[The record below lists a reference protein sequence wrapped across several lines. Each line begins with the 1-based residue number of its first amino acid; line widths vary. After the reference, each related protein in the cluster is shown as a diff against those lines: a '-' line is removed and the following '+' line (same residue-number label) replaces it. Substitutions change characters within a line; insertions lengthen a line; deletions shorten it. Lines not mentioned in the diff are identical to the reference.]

1 MKRNRLR
8 IARNVGW
15 LAEFPDDVWGMIIDF
30 LPLDKYGPDMDT
42 MLSLTGTSKRMCN
55 LLQTRILMLFSKVIT
70 FCTRPHVI
78 MTKSKRDYWLMYIYR
93 FFNAAKPYVPLEK
106 YVTQCMSNEAYQ
118 TREHVTNCLSLL
130 HLAVCEGRYLDADNH
145 SILEPYH
152 YTPLAGPTKASSLY
166 NLFYFRPS
174 TKKAIT
180 VSRMFAEVGVVT
192 HFTRHGKGDT
202 QPLYDDACDIL
213 KKNLDVMRHIALR
226 YHTLT
231 DMEPF
236 AARSIIVDVIRGE
249 GKEPIKTRRPVCSDS
264 LEYLIV
270 KLDGCQHYIFS
281 PEAESFV
288 RNCFHSSL
296 SVENATK
303 AFILDSFHARNW
315 AIVTQSDRF
324 KINK

>member
-30 LPLDKYGPDMDT
+30 LPLDEYGPDIGT
-42 MLSLTGTSKRMCN
+42 MLCLTGTSKRMCN

-70 FCTRPHVI
+70 FCTRPYI
-78 MTKSKRDYWLMYIYR
+78 MMTKSKRDYWLMYIYR
-93 FFNAAKPYVPLEK
+93 FFNAYTPLEK

-118 TREHVTNCLSLL
+118 TREHITNCLSLL

-145 SILEPYH
+145 SILEPYR
-152 YTPLAGPTKASSLY
+152 YTPLTGPTKTSYLC

-192 HFTRHGKGDT
+192 HFTRHGKGGT

-213 KKNLDVMRHIALR
+213 KKNLDETRHSALR
-226 YHTLT
+226 HYIST
-231 DMEPF
+231 DLEPF
-236 AARSIIVDVIRGE
+236 AARTIIVDVIRGE
-249 GKEPIKTRRPVCSDS
+249 GKEPIKTQRPRCSDS
-264 LEYLIV
+264 FESLIV
-270 KLDGCQHYIFS
+270 KLDGSQHYIFS

-303 AFILDSFHARNW
+303 AFIFDSFHARNW
-315 AIVTQSDRF
+315 AIVTESDRF
-324 KINK
+324 KVFK